1 MRSFFLI
8 ACLLLSACGPIQHD
22 NIAAVLDDVECYINA
37 RSDSALSVLRALP
50 DQKLRHPALRARAAL
65 LHSMALD
72 KCYIDLQTDSV
83 IAPAVAWYARHG
95 SADEKL
101 KTWYYLGRTQYNA
114 GDYQEA
120 IVTYTEA
127 LDFTQKATDYKY
139 VGLVNQAMADTYSA
153 SYLTEEAYPYL
164 SRAYHAFLTAQD
176 TVLAKLTLYKQAISD
191 VTQRKWERADSLHQE
206 LLGNPE
212 GIEPNISRVK
222 ASYALSLILQ
232 TSDNASKASTLFEE
246 VLAEEGTL
254 PTVNYWGAYAYC
266 LSVTDQLSKARS
278 IFTQLEALYPS
289 DKRISFWRSKTE
301 QRQGEYLEA
310 YHHLQ
315 ESVDYQDSVLR
326 RTLDQSTVAAQKDY
340 FSFKASWEKDRAQHR
355 KTLLILLL
363 LLFMMVAVTVALLVR
378 QYGQKEK
385 REKARLLLLMDTIQR
400 QSEEAAQNRDRQYTH
415 LFRDYFNTLGQ
426 ICADYEEGKISAG
439 SASDK
444 AVLRRIDRIVHDFVG
459 DAENHEAFEALLDK
473 YLDHIMASFRK
484 DFPSMKTQDY
494 QLAGYVFSGMDMPT
508 ISVLMG
514 IDVDVLYTRKSR
526 LKSTI
531 LKSSAPDSARYLAFF
546 R

>member
-1 MRSFFLI
+1 
-8 ACLLLSACGPIQHD
+8 
-22 NIAAVLDDVECYINA
+22 
-37 RSDSALSVLRALP
+37 
-50 DQKLRHPALRARAAL
+50 
-65 LHSMALD
+65 
-72 KCYIDLQTDSV
+72 
-83 IAPAVAWYARHG
+83 
-95 SADEKL
+95 
-101 KTWYYLGRTQYNA
+101 
-114 GDYQEA
+114 
-120 IVTYTEA
+120 
-127 LDFTQKATDYKY
+127 
-139 VGLVNQAMADTYSA
+139 
-153 SYLTEEAYPYL
+153 
-164 SRAYHAFLTAQD
+164 
-176 TVLAKLTLYKQAISD
+176 
-191 VTQRKWERADSLHQE
+191 
-206 LLGNPE
+206 
-212 GIEPNISRVK
+212 
-222 ASYALSLILQ
+222 
-232 TSDNASKASTLFEE
+232 
-246 VLAEEGTL
+246 
-254 PTVNYWGAYAYC
+254 
-266 LSVTDQLSKARS
+266 
-278 IFTQLEALYPS
+278 
-289 DKRISFWRSKTE
+289 
-301 QRQGEYLEA
+301 
-310 YHHLQ
+310 
-315 ESVDYQDSVLR
+315 
-326 RTLDQSTVAAQKDY
+326 
-340 FSFKASWEKDRAQHR
+340 
-355 KTLLILLL
+355 
-363 LLFMMVAVTVALLVR
+363 MMVAVTVALLVR